1 MPSEVSSLEMLFTAC
16 KVSKYGVF
24 SGPYLDTFH
33 AVIVE
38 AKSVSQV
45 IIVFENSI
53 YSTAIKSHFFRYFL
67 NFILAFIDGGLMK
80 KKD

>member
-1 MPSEVSSLEMLFTAC
+1 MSSEVSSLEMLFTAW

-24 SGPYLDTFH
+24 SCPYLDTFH
-33 AVIVE
+33 AVIFE

-53 YSTAIKSHFFRYFL
+53 
-67 NFILAFIDGGLMK
+67 
-80 KKD
+80 